1 MIVYILRE
9 DGSPRS
15 LAEIERD
22 IIVKALNHYGYQS
35 QAAAALIIARSTI
48 RGKIETYKIKKNGT
62 KQSPGG
68 YY

>member
-22 IIVKALNHYGYQS
+22 IMVIRVKQLLH
-35 QAAAALIIARSTI
+35 L
-48 RGKIETYKIKKNGT
+48 
-62 KQSPGG
+62 
-68 YY
+68 